1 MGEPMPVHTQRPEE
15 DSGFPVLLLSLILL
29 RQGLTLNL
37 ELSWWP
43 SSPIDPSVLFLPT
56 LRFQMKG
63 SHAFYVGAGI

>member
-1 MGEPMPVHTQRPEE
+1 MHTQRPEE

-43 SSPIDPSVLFLPT
+43 SSPIDPSVFVPSNT
-56 LRFQMKG
+56 KVSDEG
-63 SHAFYVGAGI
+63 

>member
-1 MGEPMPVHTQRPEE
+1 MGGPIPVHTQRPEE

-43 SSPIDPSVLFLPT
+43 SSPIDPSVFVPSNT
-56 LRFQMKG
+56 KVSDEG
-63 SHAFYVGAGI
+63 